1 MLNYELVPHYILKKK
16 SLKINQ
22 IVIVRGGGRG
32 MLKSNEDHRASFIVS
47 PLKLEHV
54 QCIIDNHTTEI
65 LSDLHCL
72 IVYQY
77 FK

>member
-1 MLNYELVPHYILKKK
+1 
-16 SLKINQ
+16 
-22 IVIVRGGGRG
+22 
-32 MLKSNEDHRASFIVS
+32 MLKSNEDHRASLIVS
-47 PLKLEHV
+47 HLKLEHV